1 MFSFDR
7 SYVTQ
12 LAERNDYPKATME
25 KVLRLARIL
34 RELASGS
41 FEPFRLV
48 LKGGTALQF
57 VYFGLR
63 RLSVDIDMDLD
74 LELTLDQMQ
83 QTRMK
88 LEIEIK
94 AMMESEGYLYIIDSR
109 VHHALSS
116 LSFMY
121 TNLFGSRDRIEIEIN
136 YVNRIHILEP
146 IRKTVSVEG
155 IPAFSVLVLQPK
167 ELFATKIAALVG
179 RGKPRDIYD
188 VWLFEKSEYFSQ
200 DVITDLRRYAL
211 FYIIN
216 SMAVDGETDL
226 YWHIQ
231 NQKELIRKTDS
242 QSFHTALRSVLRHS
256 EPIEETEFTV
266 GALRVI
272 DKLFNNL
279 EIQVNAYYSAYQKGA
294 YSPELLFQDS
304 PWNNAM
310 IHHPMALWK
319 TTQIKEGNK
328 TGR

>member
-12 LAERNDYPKATME
+12 LAERNDFPKTTME
-25 KVLRLARIL
+25 KVLRLAHIL
-34 RELASGS
+34 KELAQGS
-41 FEPFRLV
+41 FESFRLV

-88 LEIEIK
+88 LEKDII
-94 AMMESEGYLYIIDSR
+94 AMMSSEGYQYIVDSR

-146 IRKTVSVEG
+146 IRKTVSIEG
-155 IPAFSVLVLQPK
+155 IPSFSVLVLQPK

-188 VWLFEKSEYFSQ
+188 VWLFEQSEYYSLE
-200 DVITDLRRYAL
+200 VVTDLRRYAL

-231 NQKELIRKTDS
+231 NQKELIRKTDT
-242 QSFHTALRSVLRHS
+242 QSFHMALRSVLRRS
-256 EPIEETEFTV
+256 EPIEEAEFTV
-266 GALRVI
+266 SAFRVI
-272 DKLFNNL
+272 DALFNNP
-279 EIQVNAYYSAYQKGA
+279 ETHVNAYYSVYQKGIFN
-294 YSPELLFQDS
+294 PGLLFLDS
-304 PWNNAM
+304 QWNQA
-310 IHHPMALWK
+310 IEHHPMALWK
-319 TTQIKEGNK
+319 TIQIKETARFNQ
-328 TGR
+328 

>member
-12 LAERNDYPKATME
+12 LAERNDFPKATME
-25 KVLRLARIL
+25 KVLRLAHIL
-34 RELASGS
+34 KEFASGS

-57 VYFGLR
+57 VFFGLR
-63 RLSVDIDMDLD
+63 RLSVDIDMDID

-88 LEIEIK
+88 LEKEIK
-94 AMMESEGYLYIIDSR
+94 AMMSSEGYQYIVDSR

-121 TNLFGSRDRIEIEIN
+121 TSLFGSRDRIEIEIN

-146 IRKTVSVEG
+146 IRKTVSIEG
-155 IPAFSVLVLQPK
+155 IPSFSVLVLQPK

-188 VWLFEKSEYFSQ
+188 VWLFEKSEYYTLE
-200 DVITDLRRYAL
+200 VVTDLRRYAL

-231 NQKELIRKTDS
+231 NQKELIRITDS
-242 QSFHTALRSVLRHS
+242 QSFHTALRSVLRRS

-266 GALRVI
+266 SALRVI
-272 DKLFNNL
+272 DALFNNL

-294 YSPELLFQDS
+294 FSPELLFQDS

-310 IHHPMALWK
+310 IHHPMAIWK
-319 TTQIKEGNK
+319 TNQIRESHNI
-328 TGR
+328 GR